1 MATFKEI
8 CDTILSHDDQ
18 KVDTGNF
25 VCPSSHFTVKKQLE
39 IIQAIIESGVDLKN
53 SKQAHKSK
61 GNVTEIL
68 NELEKSKHEKEV

>member
-18 KVDTGNF
+18 RVDTGNF

-39 IIQAIIESGVDLKN
+39 IIDSLIESGVDLKTAN
-53 SKQAHKSK
+53 QAHKSK
-61 GNVTEIL
+61 GIVTEIL
-68 NELEKSKHEKEV
+68 NELEKKQV